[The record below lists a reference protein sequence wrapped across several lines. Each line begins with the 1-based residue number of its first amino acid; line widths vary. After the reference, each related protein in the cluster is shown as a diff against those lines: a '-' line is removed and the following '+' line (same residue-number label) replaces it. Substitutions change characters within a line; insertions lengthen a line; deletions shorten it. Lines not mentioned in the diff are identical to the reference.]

1 MKQSFRVLALLL
13 GLAGAAAAQPS
24 PVTIYNTMPAMNAI
38 LGAANMDADPADE
51 IVILDSA
58 GERLQI
64 VDSATGAIDFDSAG
78 WGWYRIYPP
87 GYSHQDAFNTAYGP
101 NHGYHVFCDRDNDG
115 VMEAMVLVSTI
126 NNYQQELAI
135 ISLNGGGASAIPAAT
150 ATGASLGEA
159 RPNPFNPATSIAFS
173 LDAAG
178 VARVTVYDLA
188 GRLVRTLV
196 DEPRPAGPQTVVWD
210 GRDDEGRAVASGT
223 YFYQLETEGR
233 SEARKAM
240 LLK

>member
-1 MKQSFRVLALLL
+1 MKPSLPALALLL
-13 GLAGAAAAQPS
+13 GVAGTVSAQPS

-38 LGAANMDADPADE
+38 LGAANMDGDAADE

-64 VDSATGAIDFDSAG
+64 IDSATGAIDFDSAS

-101 NHGYHVFCDRDNDG
+101 NHGYHIFCDRDGDG
-115 VMEAMVLVSTI
+115 LMEAMVLVSTI

-135 ISLNGGGASAIPAAT
+135 ISLGGGGAASIPAT
-150 ATGASLGEA
+150 TPTGATLGEA
-159 RPNPFNPATSIAFS
+159 RPNPFNPSTSIAFS
-173 LDAAG
+173 LEAAG
-178 VARVTVYDLA
+178 PARVKVYDVA
-188 GRLVRTLV
+188 GHLVRTLV

-210 GRDDEGRAVASGT
+210 GRDDDGRAVASGT
-223 YFYQLETEGR
+223 YFYQLETAGR
-233 SEARKAM
+233 SESRKAM